1 LYSSR
6 TWYLSVYLHVC
17 LSVCRFA
24 SVCSVHHFVGGPV
37 ERSDSGVYLS
47 TVCLSVC
54 VLVHHL
60 GEDLVQQSDGGVCL
74 PILLSVCLSL
84 LGTSF
89 RWSVCAWYI
98 I

>member
-1 LYSSR
+1 MRWCIDGNKVNFARGKIPSGGKKSRKCIYSASGQE
-6 TWYLSVYLHVC
+6 SVV
-17 LSVCRFA
+17 FA
-24 SVCSVHHFVGGPV
+24 SF
-37 ERSDSGVYLS
+37 
-47 TVCLSVC
+47 CLC
-54 VLVHHL
+54 LLGNHL
-60 GEDLVQQSDGGVCL
+60 GGDLVQQSDGGVCL